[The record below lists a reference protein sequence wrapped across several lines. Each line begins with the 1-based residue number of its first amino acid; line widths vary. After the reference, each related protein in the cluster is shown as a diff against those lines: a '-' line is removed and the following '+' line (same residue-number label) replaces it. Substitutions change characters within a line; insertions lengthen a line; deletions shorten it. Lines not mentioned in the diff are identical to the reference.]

1 METRDQISAPG
12 PSRPMELLALNGLF
26 LAPQLC
32 PGHGGSWQDSYVP
45 LCVLVPLASGCAN
58 GESCGRGYLVV
69 ILESIS
75 ATQAKMVRPGISHP
89 SCLRCGSGPDPAPFS
104 QCPKCCA
111 VALSLSRPT
120 VWWMESTVSQAC
132 PPTSRGFGEH
142 SQPAFLSTTCPS
154 PVLHAGSHLWGAR
167 EAQCNGDLRRLLP

>member
-1 METRDQISAPG
+1 M
-12 PSRPMELLALNGLF
+12 
-26 LAPQLC
+26 
-32 PGHGGSWQDSYVP
+32 GSWQGCSAP
-45 LCVLVPLASGCAN
+45 SCALGPLASGCAN

-89 SCLRCGSGPDPAPFS
+89 SCLRCSSGPDPAPFS

-111 VALSLSRPT
+111 AALSLLRPM
-120 VWWMESTVSQAC
+120 VWWMESTGSQAC

-142 SQPAFLSTTCPS
+142 SQPAFTSTLCPS
-154 PVLHAGSHLWGAR
+154 PMLHAGSHLLGAGK
-167 EAQCNGDLRRLLP
+167 AQCNGALRLLP